1 MHYMHYKDYIHH
13 DFYVYSPVLLTQYLG
28 HCWHTPCTELYILRI
43 SAWLLRKPPSPA
55 TGGGGTIWLGEGGCG
70 GPCSYIY
77 IYVHLNLKHVKLR
90 CTSYPCDPQS
100 HPIPVPWPRKEV
112 AERLRSSPFAHLR
125 NITRGEKSVRLDV
138 AKRMA
143 LKLVVECTPVVDGIE
158 TAEFN
163 LHGGFHK

>member
-1 MHYMHYKDYIHH
+1 MG
-13 DFYVYSPVLLTQYLG
+13 V
-28 HCWHTPCTELYILRI
+28 
-43 SAWLLRKPPSPA
+43 PA
-55 TGGGGTIWLGEGGCG
+55 HI
-70 GPCSYIY
+70 YIY

-90 CTSYPCDPQS
+90 CTSYPWDPQS